1 MPDEWLDEL
10 SRRRARSGR
19 KPADPVGP
27 APSGPSL
34 PDPEHEALTD
44 RLLAARDRAEA
55 ALDRKQAALDRQR
68 AAEFLRRTY
77 RDGLTGAL
85 QREAGTDR
93 LQREADRT
101 HRAGGI
107 LAIAFLDVNGLK
119 QVNDAG
125 GHAAGDQVLR
135 AVGSALAQRL
145 RTYDLVVRWGGD
157 EFVCALPGS
166 TTESAARRFDE
177 VAALLRELHP
187 AADFTVG
194 IAAQERGDTLA
205 ATIDRADRDLYE
217 KRRQAAGQSRAGR
230 TSSKVA
236 PTPLSTSRS

>member
-1 MPDEWLDEL
+1 MPEQWPDEL

-19 KPADPVGP
+19 TQPDPLG
-27 APSGPSL
+27 AGIAGPSL
-34 PDPEHEALTD
+34 PDPDQEALTD

-68 AAEFLRRTY
+68 AAEYLRRTY

-107 LAIAFLDVNGLK
+107 LTIAFLDVNGLK
-119 QVNDAG
+119 QVNDVG

-166 TTESAARRFDE
+166 TTQSAARRFEE

-187 AADFTVG
+187 GAEFTVG
-194 IAAQERGDTLA
+194 IAAQERGDTLQ
-205 ATIDRADRDLYE
+205 ATIDRADRDLYR
-217 KRRQAAGQSRAGR
+217 KRRAAQ
-230 TSSKVA
+230 
-236 PTPLSTSRS
+236 

>member
-1 MPDEWLDEL
+1 MPEEWPDEL

-19 KPADPVGP
+19 KQPDPLGS
-27 APSGPSL
+27 AMTGRAL
-34 PDPEHEALTD
+34 PDASQDAMTD

-68 AAEFLRRTY
+68 AAEYLRRTY

-101 HRAGGI
+101 HRAGGL
-107 LAIAFLDVNGLK
+107 LAIGFLDVDGLK
-119 QVNDAG
+119 KINDAG
-125 GHAAGDQVLR
+125 GHGAGDQVLR

-145 RTYDLVVRWGGD
+145 RTYDLIVRWGGD

-166 TTESAARRFDE
+166 TTESAARRFDD
-177 VAALLRELHP
+177 VATLLRELHP
-187 AADFTVG
+187 GAEFTVG
-194 IAAQERGDTLA
+194 IAAQERGDTLQ
-205 ATIDRADRDLYE
+205 ATIDRADRDLYA
-217 KRRQAAGQSRAGR
+217 KRRSGR
-230 TSSKVA
+230 
-236 PTPLSTSRS
+236 

>member
-1 MPDEWLDEL
+1 MPDEWPDEL
-10 SRRRARSGR
+10 SKRRARR
-19 KPADPVGP
+19 DRP
-27 APSGPSL
+27 APDGSTGDVP
-34 PDPEHEALTD
+34 ALGHDAMTD

-68 AAEFLRRTY
+68 AAEYLRRTY

-107 LAIAFLDVNGLK
+107 LTIGFLDVDGLK
-119 QVNDAG
+119 KVNDEA
-125 GHAAGDQVLR
+125 GHAAGDHVLR
-135 AVGSALAQRL
+135 AVGTALAQRL

-166 TTESAARRFDE
+166 TLESAARRFAD

-187 AADFTVG
+187 GATFTVG
-194 IAAQERGDTLA
+194 IAAQERGDTLQ
-205 ATIDRADRDLYE
+205 ATVDRADRDLYE
-217 KRRQAAGQSRAGR
+217 KRRAAR
-230 TSSKVA
+230 
-236 PTPLSTSRS
+236 

>member
-1 MPDEWLDEL
+1 MPDEWPDEL
-10 SRRRARSGR
+10 SKRRARR
-19 KPADPVGP
+19 DRP
-27 APSGPSL
+27 APDGSTGDVP
-34 PDPEHEALTD
+34 ALGHDAMTD

-68 AAEFLRRTY
+68 AAEYLRRTY
-77 RDGLTGAL
+77 RDALTGAL

-107 LAIAFLDVNGLK
+107 LAIGFLDVDGLK
-119 QVNDAG
+119 KVNDEA
-125 GHAAGDQVLR
+125 GHAAGDHVLR
-135 AVGSALAQRL
+135 AVGTALAQRL

-166 TTESAARRFDE
+166 TLESATRRFAD

-187 AADFTVG
+187 GATFTVG
-194 IAAQERGDTLA
+194 IAVQERGDTLQ
-205 ATIDRADRDLYE
+205 ATVDRADRDLYD
-217 KRRQAAGQSRAGR
+217 KRRAAR
-230 TSSKVA
+230 
-236 PTPLSTSRS
+236 